1 MDDCDTSE
9 AIIFIGQALVDFI
22 PSETYHTF
30 LSSPTLS
37 YDCNT
42 VRPHSTLSLCPRKT

>member
-9 AIIFIGQALVDFI
+9 AIIFIGQALVAFI

-30 LSSPTLS
+30 LSNPTLS
-37 YDCNT
+37 YDCNMQISHQL
-42 VRPHSTLSLCPRKT
+42 VEFPNEK